1 MIGEVLNQVQEDEMI
16 GEVLNQVPEDA
27 RIGEVLNQVQEDELG
42 IRAQFA
48 LSKFVITCAAVLRAI
63 ALVPLGCE

>member
-1 MIGEVLNQVQEDEMI
+1 MI
-16 GEVLNQVPEDA
+16 GEVLNQVPEDEM
-27 RIGEVLNQVQEDELG
+27 IGEVLNQVQEDELG